1 MQLKLQ
7 TNIPKNFIQLNM
19 IQRVQTL
26 WLLLAVA
33 ATLLSLETSFY
44 SGTLIAD
51 NSFHSVI
58 AIENYGL
65 MILTIALATAL
76 FINVFLFKQRML
88 QFRICIFALL
98 AECLLIFLY
107 FRQIGNYSKGNFSL
121 WCALHVFIL
130 LFIFLAARG
139 IYKDEKL
146 IKDSNRLR

>member
-1 MQLKLQ
+1 
-7 TNIPKNFIQLNM
+7 M

-26 WLLLAVA
+26 WMLLAIA
-33 ATLLSLETSFY
+33 AVLLSLNASFY

-51 NSFHSVI
+51 NAFHSVI
-58 AIENYGL
+58 GMDNYGV

-76 FINVFLFKQRML
+76 FINIFLFKHRML
-88 QFRICIFALL
+88 QFRICIFAIL
-98 AECLLIFLY
+98 AELLILFLY
-107 FRQIGNYSKGNFSL
+107 FRQIKNYSNGNFNL

-130 LFIFLAARG
+130 VFIFLAARG